1 LGILKCYGQIRRK
14 PVQDDLPNVRS
25 QLGVSAPEIHF
36 VAETSTDGRVT
47 LISVHPNYGLF
58 LKRIALFVLF
68 SAIFY
73 LGNRLGLI

>member
-1 LGILKCYGQIRRK
+1 
-14 PVQDDLPNVRS
+14 
-25 QLGVSAPEIHF
+25 VSAPEIHF